1 MKRAVLIQYDQAS
14 PDVRAIYD
22 EIMEATGQPDVPNI
36 MKALG
41 NNEKTLRAVWTMF
54 RNTVVEGELPNLLK
68 ELILFRISIHAGN
81 EYCRSLH
88 AHAACTLDPTLS
100 YKDLRAMAEGE
111 SLAGLPAS
119 FQAAINI
126 VPRMALE
133 PHSVADDRFRYEEDL
148 RDEGFSEAEIDELV
162 AQAYFGVMMNT
173 LTAAYDVPWEGP
185 PMGEDQEPAT

>member
-1 MKRAVLIQYDQAS
+1 MKRAVLVQYDAAS
-14 PDVRAIYD
+14 PEVRAVYD
-22 EIMEATGQPDVPNI
+22 EIMEVTGKPDVPNI

-41 NNEKTLRAVWTMF
+41 NNPRALRSVWTMF
-54 RNTVVEGELPNLLK
+54 HNTVLTGEIPGLLK
-68 ELILFRISIHAGN
+68 ELILFRISIHVGN

-100 YKDLRAMAEGE
+100 YRDLRAMSEGQ
-111 SLAGLPAS
+111 SLERLPAS
-119 FQAAINI
+119 FQAAIDI
-126 VPRMALE
+126 VSRMALD
-133 PHSVADDRFRYEEDL
+133 PNSVADTKFEYEEAL

-185 PMGEDQEPAT
+185 PIPDDA